1 MRFDQH
7 ILRNFSGF
15 LINVFMKTFKM
26 EEISMRFPVIA
37 QQILKQL
44 DNRNLTKCRTV
55 GKILRSSIDENR
67 LIWTRMI
74 KSYIKRKKCTGKFR
88 KSWKLVM
95 KKVPVK
101 YLEDLALTTQKLAT
115 GLEFTIV
122 GLGYKIAPQHI
133 VAACGSLSLYKF
145 ITEKTG
151 EINPRYVIKTIL
163 NC

>member
-1 MRFDQH
+1 
-7 ILRNFSGF
+7 
-15 LINVFMKTFKM
+15 
-26 EEISMRFPVIA
+26 MRFPVIA
-37 QQILKQL
+37 QQILEQL

-74 KSYIKRKKCTGKFR
+74 KSYIKRKKRTGKFR

-101 YLEDLALTTQKLAT
+101 YLEDLALTTQKLET
-115 GLEFTIV
+115 VYGWR
-122 GLGYKIAPQHI
+122 LGYQYAPQHI

-151 EINPRYVIKTIL
+151 EINPRYVTKTSIL
-163 NC
+163 LHSALWLRSIYYK

>member
-1 MRFDQH
+1 
-7 ILRNFSGF
+7 
-15 LINVFMKTFKM
+15 MKTFKM

-55 GKILRSSIDENR
+55 GKILHSSIDENR

-74 KSYIKRKKCTGKFR
+74 KNYIKGNGKFR

-95 KKVPVK
+95 EKVPVE

-122 GLGYKIAPQHI
+122 GLGYQIAPQHI

-151 EINPRYVIKTIL
+151 DINPKYVIL
-163 NC
+163 